1 MTGKKKLAKA
11 GKYSGGSQ
19 PFGYRWD
26 DEKEEWVIREDEAKI
41 VKLIFQWYV
50 YGDES
55 GQPLGMVRI
64 AEKLTELPGNHIE
77 DDLFNRMQQFFS
89 KEEIMNLA
97 LAVAQINSWNRLV
110 QVSRPKAG
118 EYQVKV

>member
-26 DEKEEWVIREDEAKI
+26 DEKDEWVIREDEAKI

-64 AEKLTELPGNHIE
+64 AEKLTELGIPTPN
-77 DDLFNRMQQFFS
+77 QFRVSKNTLDSSVAPISLHFPSAPFS
-89 KEEIMNLA
+89 SFGANTAKN
-97 LAVAQINSWNRLV
+97 
-110 QVSRPKAG
+110 
-118 EYQVKV
+118 